1 MTLLNQY
8 GNPYIYAT
16 DAGPSRG
23 RGTVSPRHPRLVNNV
38 TGMGGA
44 TDKDI
49 GSAFYAYRMAR
60 EEAEQLYAMSWAA
73 AKMVDIPID
82 DMFWRGRRF
91 TGDDQGAIDAFQE
104 AEHELGLMTALPNAM
119 KAGQIFGTGLMVLCP
134 LEPSGD
140 GDMDKPFTPDNVK
153 EGGLANLWVVDRWAC
168 SVQNWQ
174 TSPFLPRYGE
184 VYQYRVNA
192 RIFGS
197 PDPLMTGPPGV
208 SSLSASGSHIVNRDH
223 AFRFDGMRSP
233 LTEGW
238 TSGPWEREW
247 GVSLFTKAIDAI
259 ARHASA
265 HANAGQLLNEA
276 SIWVQKVQGFKQGIR
291 GRPIPGEATIDELAV
306 EQSML
311 RSNYRTQFMDAED
324 EAERIAVAFAGIP
337 DLLDKFQEILA
348 VIAGVPMTRWNEQS
362 PAGMN
367 ATGKSDANNWALTV
381 AAMQTRRLDP
391 VLKRLDPFI
400 ARHAGLR
407 EAPEYE
413 WIPLTDVTEKEQAEI
428 DKLNTETL
436 NLGLT
441 GGWTDEDEV
450 RERASQIELWGELA
464 ANWEP
469 PVDEM
474 EQAQQEMDADLNAAR
489 IKQMANGNGNG
500 GPPRN

>member
-1 MTLLNQY
+1 ML
-8 GNPYIYAT
+8 I
-16 DAGPSRG
+16 
-23 RGTVSPRHPRLVNNV
+23 
-38 TGMGGA
+38 
-44 TDKDI
+44 
-49 GSAFYAYRMAR
+49 
-60 EEAEQLYAMSWAA
+60 
-73 AKMVDIPID
+73 
-82 DMFWRGRRF
+82 
-91 TGDDQGAIDAFQE
+91 
-104 AEHELGLMTALPNAM
+104 
-119 KAGQIFGTGLMVLCP
+119 LCP
-134 LEPSGD
+134 HEPSGD

-197 PDPLMTGPPGV
+197 PDPLMDGPPGV

-407 EAPEYE
+407 EAPTYE

-436 NLGLT
+436 NIGLT

-464 ANWEP
+464 SNWEP

-474 EQAQQEMDADLNAAR
+474 EEAQQEMDADLNAAR
-489 IKQMANGNGNG
+489 IKQMANGITHGNG

>member
-1 MTLLNQY
+1 MLLDQY
-8 GNPYIYAT
+8 GNRLIAAT

-23 RGTVSPRHPRLVNNV
+23 RGAGSPRNARFINNT

-44 TDKDI
+44 TDKDL
-49 GSAFYAYRMAR
+49 GGAFYAYRMPR

-73 AKMVDIPID
+73 AKMIDTPID
-82 DMFWRGRRF
+82 DMFWRGRRS
-91 TGDDQGAIDAFQE
+91 TGDDQGAIDAFE
-104 AEHELGLMTALPNAM
+104 KAEHDLGLMTALPNAM
-119 KAGQIFGTGLMVLCP
+119 KAGQIFGTGLMILCH
-134 LEPSGD
+134 LDKTGEGD
-140 GDMDKPFTPDNVK
+140 LSKPFTADDVQ

-174 TSPFLPRYGE
+174 TSPFVPRYGE

-197 PDPLMTGPPGV
+197 PDPLMEGPPGV
-208 SSLSASGSHIVNRDH
+208 SNLSASGSHIVNRDRI
-223 AFRFDGMRSP
+223 FRFDGMRSP

-247 GVSLFTKAIDAI
+247 GISLFTKAIDAI

-291 GRPIPGEATIDELAV
+291 GRPIPGEATIDEMAL

-348 VIAGVPMTRWNEQS
+348 AIADIPMTRWNSQS

-367 ATGKSDANNWALTV
+367 ATGKADANNYAMHV
-381 AAMQTRRLDP
+381 AAMQQRLLDP

-400 ARHAGLR
+400 ARHAGLT

-413 WIPLTDVTEKEQAEI
+413 WIELTDISETEQAEI
-428 DKLNTETL
+428 DERRAKSAIEV
-436 NLGLT
+436 LT
-441 GGWTDEDEV
+441 GGAVDEDEV
-450 RERASQIELWGELA
+450 RERLSQIEWWGELK

-469 PVDEM
+469 PVDPMEEKMKAAELEM
-474 EQAQQEMDADLNAAR
+474 MKAGPPAA
-489 IKQMANGNGNG
+489 NGNG
-500 GPPRN
+500 GPPR

>member
-1 MTLLNQY
+1 MLLDQY
-8 GNPYIYAT
+8 GNVPIRAT
-16 DAGPSRG
+16 DSGPSRG
-23 RGTVSPRHPRLVNNV
+23 RGSGSPRNARFINNT
-38 TGMGGA
+38 TGMGGSS
-44 TDKDI
+44 DKDL
-49 GSAFYAYRMAR
+49 GGQFCAYRMPR

-91 TGDDQGAIDAFQE
+91 TGDDQNAIDAFEE

-119 KAGQIFGTGLMVLCP
+119 KAGQIFGTGLMIVCHT
-134 LEPSGD
+134 EASGE
-140 GDMDKPFTPDNVK
+140 GKLDKPFTPDMVQ
-153 EGGLANLWVVDRWAC
+153 EGGLANLWVVDRWAA

-174 TSPFLPRYGE
+174 TSPFQPRYGE
-184 VYQYRVNA
+184 VYQYRINA

-197 PDPLMTGPPGV
+197 PSPLEIPGV
-208 SSLSASGSHIVNRDH
+208 SAQSASGSHIVNRDRI
-223 AFRFDGMRSP
+223 FRFDGMRSP

-247 GVSLFTKAIDAI
+247 GISLFTKAIDAI
-259 ARHASA
+259 VRHASA

-276 SIWVQKVQGFKQGIR
+276 SIWVQKVQGFKMGIR
-291 GRPIPGEATIDELAV
+291 GRPAPGEVSVEELAL

-337 DLLDKFQEILA
+337 DLLDHFQQILA
-348 VIAGVPMTRWNEQS
+348 AIGNIPMTRWNSQS

-367 ATGKSDANNWALTV
+367 ATGKGDADNWYLTV
-381 AAMQTRRLDP
+381 AAMQRRLVDPVLRRLDP
-391 VLKRLDPFI
+391 YI
-400 ARHAGLR
+400 AAHAGIA

-413 WIPLTDVTEKEQAEI
+413 WIPLGELSGKEKAEV

-436 NLGLT
+436 LAGLN
-441 GGWTDEDEV
+441 GGVTDEDEV
-450 RERASQIELWGELA
+450 RERLSSIDLWGELA
-464 ANWEP
+464 PNWEP

-474 EQAQQEMDADLNAAR
+474 EEKMQEAELELMKAGPPA
-489 IKQMANGNGNG
+489 ANGNGNG
-500 GPPRN
+500 KMPA